1 MKEQKEGTFKLREDD
16 KGNYHLY
23 EREPVKVFSSKI
35 EEGER
40 LLAEFRNSR
49 KPIVSA

>member
-1 MKEQKEGTFKLREDD
+1 MKEQKEGTFELRKDG
-16 KGNYHLY
+16 KGNHCLH
-23 EREPVKVFSSKI
+23 EREPVKVFSGKI